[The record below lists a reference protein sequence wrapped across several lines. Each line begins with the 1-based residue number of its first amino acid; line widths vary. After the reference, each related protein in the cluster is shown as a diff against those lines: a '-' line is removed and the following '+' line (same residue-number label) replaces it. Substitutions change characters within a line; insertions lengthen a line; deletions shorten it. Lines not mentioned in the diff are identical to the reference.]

1 LTLSEN
7 KVLDFEEFYD
17 DYDEGTQ
24 KSVKYEK
31 TDISFSPALMG
42 SATAILTPI
51 KNGEIALIG
60 KYVGRQYLD
69 NTSNRNRSL
78 DAFYTQDLRLSYTVK
93 GKAVKD
99 LTMIFQINNLFN
111 KLYEPN
117 GYTFS
122 YIFNQELITENYV
135 YPMAGINFMGGVNIR
150 L

>member
-1 LTLSEN
+1 
-7 KVLDFEEFYD
+7 
-17 DYDEGTQ
+17 
-24 KSVKYEK
+24 
-31 TDISFSPALMG
+31 MG
-42 SATAILTPI
+42 SATAILTPV